1 MVEERLKDHERRIAR
16 LEACWESAHDI
27 ISEMRDDIKE
37 IKKDVKL
44 NTNNDSATKA
54 QVGMILSLIT
64 PIITGI
70 VVYFLTRGN

>member
-1 MVEERLKDHERRIAR
+1 M
-16 LEACWESAHDI
+16 EACWESAHDI

>member
-1 MVEERLKDHERRIAR
+1 M
-16 LEACWESAHDI
+16 EACWESAHDI

-54 QVGMILSLIT
+54 QVGMILSLII